1 VSRSGL
7 NFGAVIL
14 AAGASTRMGE
24 PKQLLPIEGVPLLLR
39 TVEAALLSP
48 AWPVVVVLGANAE
61 RIRPLLARHPVLIT
75 ENPAWVEGM
84 ASSLRTGIATLQQFS
99 RSIDGVLV
107 SLCDQPAFSVDTIER
122 LLAAQAESGRSIT
135 AARYEGRNGAPALF
149 LRDQF
154 AALGSLTGEAG
165 ARSLLNSTPDRVTS
179 VELPELSVDL
189 DTPQDLATYLGR
201 SNST

>member
-1 VSRSGL
+1 
-7 NFGAVIL
+7 VIL

-99 RSIDGVLV
+99 RSIGGVLV

-201 SNST
+201 SSST